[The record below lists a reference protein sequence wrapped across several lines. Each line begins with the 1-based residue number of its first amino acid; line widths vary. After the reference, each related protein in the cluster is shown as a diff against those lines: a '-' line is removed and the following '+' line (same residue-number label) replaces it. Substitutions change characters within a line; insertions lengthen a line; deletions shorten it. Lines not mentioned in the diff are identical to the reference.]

1 MQETPCSG
9 GEASQQ
15 TTAAQTTAT
24 SSAGET
30 LASDHLLPEG
40 AVRSPEGRPAQKRRA
55 VVQSPQP
62 ALAVSAALPS

>member
-1 MQETPCSG
+1 MQEMPYSG

-30 LASDHLLPEG
+30 LARDNLLPG
-40 AVRSPEGRPAQKRRA
+40 GPVRSP
-55 VVQSPQP
+55 
-62 ALAVSAALPS
+62 